1 MLKLKKLFARLSGF
15 SEKGQ
20 AIIIVVFALVGL
32 ISFAALAID
41 GGRAYIERNK
51 VQSAADAAALS
62 GALARVELK
71 DWREYAL
78 ASALANGYD
87 NNGTTNIVELNTPPI
102 SGPNTNDSEY
112 IQVIITSKISTFFGV
127 VIGVPEITVSSQAVS
142 QTKPAEFGP
151 MFDGYAI
158 VSLAPTSKCEDEN
171 KRSFWITGEATIS
184 LTGGGVFV
192 NSNNPECAF
201 IQQGSGSVRIVDD
214 SPFSIVGGTRIQKP
228 KLLTPYPPQ
237 TGAFPITYPPPFKM
251 PHVGCGSAEAEV
263 SGGYIGPD
271 GKLTGATLSHGAWGE
286 DFPPPG
292 VTYLEPGVYCIDG
305 DIIMEEGA
313 LYGSGV
319 VLYVRDGSVEF
330 SGNVE
335 VQLSAPKSGTFA
347 GLLLYMPISNKHV
360 LNLNANPNS
369 DFSGTILAPGA
380 ALHLNG
386 LNSKAGY
393 HSQIIA
399 YTIKVDGQ
407 DNIQITY
414 RDDQNFDTFKMPEV
428 LLSD

>member
-1 MLKLKKLFARLSGF
+1 MLKIKARFASSSRF

-20 AIIIVVFALVGL
+20 AIIIVVFALIGL
-32 ISFAALAID
+32 ISAAALAID
-41 GGRAYIERNK
+41 GGRAYIERGK
-51 VQSAADAAALS
+51 VQTAADAAALS
-62 GALARVELK
+62 GALARVEQR

-102 SGPNTNDSEY
+102 SGPNANDSEY
-112 IQVIITSKISTFFGV
+112 IQVIITSKIPTYFGV
-127 VIGVPEITVSSQAVS
+127 VIGVPEITVSSQSVS

-158 VSLAPTSKCEDEN
+158 VSLAPTSKCEDEG

-184 LTGGGVFV
+184 LTGGGLFV
-192 NSNNPECAF
+192 NSNNPDCAF

-214 SPFSIVGGTRIQKP
+214 SPFSIVGGVRIQKP

-237 TGAFPITYPPPFKM
+237 TGAFPLTYPPPFQM
-251 PHVGCGSAEAEV
+251 PKIGCGKNEAEV
-263 SGGYIGPD
+263 SGGYIGPN
-271 GKLTGATLSHGAWGE
+271 GKLTGATLSPGSWGE

-292 VTYLEPGVYCIDG
+292 VTYLEPGVYCIG
-305 DIIMEEGA
+305 GNIVMEEGS
-313 LYGSGV
+313 LIGSGV
-319 VLYVRDGSVEF
+319 VLYVKNGSVRF
-330 SGNVE
+330 SGGVE
-335 VQLSAPKSGTFA
+335 VQLSAPKNGALA

-360 LNLNANPNS
+360 LNLNANSNS

-386 LNSKAGY
+386 LASKAGY